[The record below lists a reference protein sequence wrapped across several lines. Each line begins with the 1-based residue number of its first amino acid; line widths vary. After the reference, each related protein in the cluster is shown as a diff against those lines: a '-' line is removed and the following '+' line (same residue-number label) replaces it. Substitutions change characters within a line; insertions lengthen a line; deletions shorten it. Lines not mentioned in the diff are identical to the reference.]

1 MYQCYFEEL
10 KRCIDSL
17 DYIEIQKIEDVIIK
31 TIKKNGNIYVIGN
44 GGSSSTASH
53 YVVDF
58 TKKLDFYGLPRV
70 NIYSLSDNVPI
81 ITAYANDMSYDDIY
95 YKQIKDRVSSSDIII
110 VLSASGNSK
119 NLVKAVKY
127 AKEKKMTI
135 ISIVGNFDGNVL
147 KFSDY
152 KIVIDS
158 KNYGIIEDIHLSLNH
173 VISNSIKEKYHNV

>member
-1 MYQCYFEEL
+1 
-10 KRCIDSL
+10 
-17 DYIEIQKIEDVIIK
+17 
-31 TIKKNGNIYVIGN
+31 
-44 GGSSSTASH
+44 
-53 YVVDF
+53 
-58 TKKLDFYGLPRV
+58 
-70 NIYSLSDNVPI
+70 
-81 ITAYANDMSYDDIY
+81 MSYDDIY